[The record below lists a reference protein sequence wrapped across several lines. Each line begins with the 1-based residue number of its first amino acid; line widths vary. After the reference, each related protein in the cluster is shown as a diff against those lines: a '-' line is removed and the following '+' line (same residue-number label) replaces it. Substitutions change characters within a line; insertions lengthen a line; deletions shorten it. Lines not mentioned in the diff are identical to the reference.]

1 MTFKELALCLEVE
14 GFQETPSEMHGLL
27 CGRIAGG
34 ERLSGDKLAQALIES
49 LDSDEE
55 LVANALVSLEQLYAS
70 IVAAFE
76 SADLSFKVLLPDEDW
91 PLADR
96 VMALS
101 DWCQYFL
108 SGLGDSGLRGEANL
122 SADVKDAIGDLA
134 AIARVGY
141 EGDGEEDDEADLFE
155 LEEFVRMAAM
165 LIFAELNI
173 SHLAT
178 TAARPPSQ
186 TLH

>member
-34 ERLSGDKLAQALIES
+34 ERLSGNALAQALIES

-55 LVANALVSLEQLYAS
+55 LVTNALVSLEQLYIS

-76 SADLSFKVLLPDEDW
+76 SADLSFHALLPDDDT

-108 SGLGDSGLRGEANL
+108 SGLGDSGLRGEVNL
-122 SADVKDAIGDLA
+122 SEEVKGAIGDLA

-141 EGDGEEDDEADLFE
+141 EGGGEEDDEADLFE

-165 LIFAELNI
+165 LIFTELNI
-173 SHLAT
+173 SHLAS
-178 TAARPPSQ
+178 AVARPKSQ